1 MPDSVSL
8 HYKEYSILADT
19 SQNEVPVGLWN
30 GVAGDPIPYA
40 LRSDDVI
47 TLLLIACFIVS
58 MVSISNSWS
67 FVVRQTKSLFREQHE
82 GVTIV
87 SETASEVRFQLVL
100 LLQTALLYSI
110 FQYFYTI
117 ENVGNSFI
125 LNSQYMLIGVFFAV
139 ILFSFFFRAMLYT
152 LVNNVFFDSK
162 QNKDLL
168 LALLFISS
176 MEGVLVYPVALLQV
190 YLNLPLQNVV
200 FYVVAVLVLVKFL
213 TFYKCF
219 VIFFKRLGGFLQ
231 IFLYFCTLEIAPLIT
246 LWGILVLIG
255 NYLKI
260 NF

>member
-176 MEGVLVYPVALLQV
+176 MEGVLLYPVALLQV

-219 VIFFKRLGGFLQ
+219 VIFFNRLGGFLQ
-231 IFLYFCTLEIAPLIT
+231 IFFVLLHPRNSTLDNPVGYFGADR
-246 LWGILVLIG
+246 
-255 NYLKI
+255 
-260 NF
+260 